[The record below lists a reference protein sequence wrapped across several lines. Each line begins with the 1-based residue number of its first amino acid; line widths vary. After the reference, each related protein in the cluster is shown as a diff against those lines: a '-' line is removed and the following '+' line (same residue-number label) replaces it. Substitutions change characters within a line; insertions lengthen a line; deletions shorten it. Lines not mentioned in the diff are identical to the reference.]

1 MRWLGRL
8 VRLVGWLLTPLVA
21 WAASFLGAWMALAV
35 AWRLGTPREMLVLF
49 LVTGFVTAVVAL
61 LLWMWLLR
69 HSARL
74 RRTLHVD
81 PEGLPVTEEAELAQ
95 EAEEAEEAEAAA
107 VKEAETVESPGA

>member
-1 MRWLGRL
+1 MRWLGHL

-21 WAASFLGAWMALAV
+21 WAASFLGAWVALTA
-35 AWRLGTPREMLVLF
+35 AGRLGTPRQLLVLL
-49 LVTGFVTAVVAL
+49 LVSGFVTAVVAL

-95 EAEEAEEAEAAA
+95 EAEEAAEAAL
-107 VKEAETVESPGA
+107 KEVEAVESPGS

>member
-8 VRLVGWLLTPLVA
+8 GRLVGWLLTPLVA
-21 WAASFLGAWMALAV
+21 WAASFSGAWLVLAV
-35 AWRLGTPREMLVLF
+35 LGRMGTPRSLLTLVLAAA
-49 LVTGFVTAVVAL
+49 FVAAVVAL

-81 PEGLPVTEEAELAQ
+81 PEGLPVTEEVELA
-95 EAEEAEEAEAAA
+95 
-107 VKEAETVESPGA
+107 

>member
-1 MRWLGRL
+1 MRWLGHL

-21 WAASFLGAWMALAV
+21 WAASFLGAWLVLTA
-35 AWRLGTPREMLVLF
+35 AWRLGTPRQMLVLF
-49 LVTGFVTAVVAL
+49 LATGFITAVVAL

-81 PEGLPVTEEAELAQ
+81 PEGLPVTEEAELA
-95 EAEEAEEAEAAA
+95 AAAEAAA
-107 VKEAETVESPGA
+107 DEPVKEVETVESPGS

>member
-21 WAASFLGAWMALAV
+21 WAASFLGAWLALTAG
-35 AWRLGTPREMLVLF
+35 WRLGTPRQMLVMF

-81 PEGLPVTEEAELAQ
+81 PEGLPVTEGAELGERAD
-95 EAEEAEEAEAAA
+95 EAAEGA
-107 VKEAETVESPGA
+107 VQEAETVETSGS

>member
-1 MRWLGRL
+1 MRWLGHL

-21 WAASFLGAWMALAV
+21 WAASFLGAWLVLAV
-35 AWRLGTPREMLVLF
+35 AWRLGTTRQMLVLF

-81 PEGLPVTEEAELAQ
+81 PEGLPVTEEAELA
-95 EAEEAEEAEAAA
+95 ETAEAVAEEA
-107 VKEAETVESPGA
+107 VKEAETVESPGS

>member
-1 MRWLGRL
+1 MRWLGHL

-21 WAASFLGAWMALAV
+21 WAASFLGAWLALTAV
-35 AWRLGTPREMLVLF
+35 WRLGTPRQMLVML

-81 PEGLPVTEEAELAQ
+81 PEGLPVTQ
-95 EAEEAEEAEAAA
+95 EAESMEKTEEAPEGAAR
-107 VKEAETVESPGA
+107 EAETVETPGS

>member
-8 VRLVGWLLTPLVA
+8 GRLVGWLLTPLVA
-21 WAASFLGAWMALAV
+21 WAASFFGAWLVLAV
-35 AWRLGTPREMLVLF
+35 LGRMGTPRSLLTLVLGAAF
-49 LVTGFVTAVVAL
+49 IAAVAAL

-81 PEGLPVTEEAELAQ
+81 PEGLPVTEEAELA
-95 EAEEAEEAEAAA
+95 EEQA
-107 VKEAETVESPGA
+107 VESVREPAS

>member
-1 MRWLGRL
+1 MSWLGHL

-21 WAASFLGAWMALAV
+21 WAASFLGAWLALTV
-35 AWRLGTPREMLVLF
+35 AWRLGSPRQMLVLF
-49 LVTGFVTAVVAL
+49 LLTGFVTAVVVL

-81 PEGLPVTEEAELAQ
+81 PEGLPVTEEAELA
-95 EAEEAEEAEAAA
+95 EAAEEIAEQA
-107 VKEAETVESPGA
+107 VKEVETVESPGS